1 MPNQDDLT
9 AGVVTTQQL
18 STSALAQLHRLAQT
32 AGPEVE
38 HALAQLVA
46 AAQQQAHL
54 HAQHGQ
60 VQNNLADLQAMLN
73 RMLQPLGLH
82 IKNWQDPAQAL
93 LQLRVFADDFEVQY
107 RAMLLRERTLNQHAI
122 VSATDVH
129 GTITYV
135 NDLFCEINGM
145 APHQLLGKNH
155 RIIASGIHPRAFY
168 TGMWETIS
176 QGHTWHGE
184 ICNRSPVTGQA
195 YWVAATI
202 VPFLDANGLPKE
214 YISVRTDIT
223 KRKKLEQELAHE
235 RSFLESIT
243 ANLGKGVM
251 VLDREERCTFLNPEA
266 ERLLGW
272 TLAQLK
278 GQSLHGQMYFCA
290 GQAEGEDAPAC
301 PVCLCYALQECVS
314 FDMQDD
320 LVLVHKERGS
330 FPAAMTVSPLFE
342 DGVLRGCVAVFHDIT
357 QHKRHE
363 AELRQAKEQGLQTQF
378 MGAEGAFN
386 QSLVEIAGPAL
397 EGMLF
402 TYPADFSARAE
413 NQAIVQAFEKA
424 QRPPNG
430 AYQMPAY
437 AAVQV
442 LHESMKAVGTDPKKV
457 AEYMHSNRF
466 DTVIGPVAFDRKGDL
481 KNFDF
486 VVFKLDKSGQRKL
499 VR

>member
-1 MPNQDDLT
+1 MPNQYDLT

-32 AGPEVE
+32 AGPEVQ

-93 LQLRVFADDFEVQY
+93 LQLRVIADDFEVQY

-168 TGMWETIS
+168 TGMWEAIS

-184 ICNRSPVTGQA
+184 ICNRSPVTGQT

-278 GQSLHGQMYFCA
+278 GQPLVATLFHRGALHGSDVQQIALALVGYGVGLLGLVAIKVLAPGYFA
-290 GQAEGEDAPAC
+290 SQDMRT
-301 PVCLCYALQECVS
+301 PVKIAVVV
-314 FDMQDD
+314 
-320 LVLVHKERGS
+320 LVL
-330 FPAAMTVSPLFE
+330 T
-342 DGVLRGCVAVFHDIT
+342 
-357 QHKRHE
+357 
-363 AELRQAKEQGLQTQF
+363 QGLNVVLVPYLQHAGLAWSIGL
-378 MGAEGAFN
+378 GA
-386 QSLVEIAGPAL
+386 LVNAL
-397 EGMLF
+397 WLLLGLL
-402 TYPADFSARAE
+402 R
-413 NQAIVQAFEKA
+413 
-424 QRPPNG
+424 RG
-430 AYQMPAY
+430 AYQPSSGWGKYFA
-437 AAVQV
+437 QV
-442 LHESMKAVGTDPKKV
+442 LLACSLLAALLLGLAQRWDWLALGQWQRAGIMAGCLLASAVVYFGC
-457 AEYMHSNRF
+457 
-466 DTVIGPVAFDRKGDL
+466 L
-481 KNFDF
+481 
-486 VVFKLDKSGQRKL
+486 VVTGVKIRSLLR
-499 VR
+499 R